1 MTILQDKVIFITGA
15 TKGFGKAFA
24 LKAAEQGA
32 KIALVS
38 KVVHQN
44 ASNTDTIFTMVD
56 KIKALGSESIALQTD
71 IRYDDQVQRAIDQT
85 IEQFGQI
92 DICVNAA
99 SVNPSNA
106 NSQFDMVAYDLF
118 HQINV
123 RSAVLSATLAKKALQ
138 SSDNPHVLCVAP
150 RFEEL
155 EGQGASHFAYGFT
168 RACLSNMVSLLSK
181 SFSQD
186 GIAVNGIWPK
196 CPIDQHE
203 QEFFALNESNEEPFS
218 MDLLADAAIQLVQQ
232 PARQFTGKI
241 CLDKDIMSDTGV
253 SNFDAYYPEQMHFED
268 E

>member
-1 MTILQDKVIFITGA
+1 MTVLQDKVIFITGA
-15 TKGFGKAFA
+15 TKGFGKEFV
-24 LKAAEQGA
+24 LKAAEMGA

-44 ASNTDTIFTMVD
+44 ASNSDTIFTMVD
-56 KIKALGSESIALQTD
+56 KIKALGSDAIALQTD

-99 SVNPSNA
+99 GVNPSNE
-106 NSQFDMVAYDLF
+106 NSQFDMVGYD
-118 HQINV
+118 
-123 RSAVLSATLAKKALQ
+123 
-138 SSDNPHVLCVAP
+138 PHILCLAP

-155 EGQGASHFAYGFT
+155 QAQGTSHFSYGFT
-168 RACLSNMVSLLSK
+168 RGCLSNMVTLLAK
-181 SFSQD
+181 SFAQD

-218 MDLLADAAIQLVQQ
+218 IKLLADAAIHLVQQ
-232 PARQFTGKI
+232 PSNQFTGKV
-241 CLDKDIMSDTGV
+241 CLDKDIIADTGV
-253 SNFDAYYPEQMHFED
+253 SNFDDYYPQQMHFED

>member
-15 TKGFGKAFA
+15 TKGFGKEFT
-24 LKAAEQGA
+24 LKAAEMGA

-44 ASNTDTIFTMVD
+44 ASNEDTIFTMVD
-56 KIKALGSESIALQTD
+56 KIKALGSDAIALQTD

-85 IEQFGQI
+85 MDQFGQI

-99 SVNPSNA
+99 GVNPSNK

-123 RSAVLSATLAKKALQ
+123 RSAILISTLAKKALQ
-138 SSDNPHVLCVAP
+138 ESDNPHILCLAP

-155 EGQGASHFAYGFT
+155 QAHGANHFAYGFT
-168 RACLSNMVSLLSK
+168 RGCLSNMVTLLSK
-181 SFSQD
+181 SFAQD

-203 QEFFALNESNEEPFS
+203 QEFFALNEPNEEPFS
-218 MDLLADAAIQLVQQ
+218 IKLLADAAIHLVQQ
-232 PARQFTGKI
+232 PSKQFTGKV
-241 CLDKDIMSDTGV
+241 CFDKDIIADTGI
-253 SNFDAYYPEQMHFED
+253 SNFDDYYPQQMHFED